1 MTKQKG
7 AEGQGGQ
14 VFLVFHLTDLRAEA
28 VQERER
34 NYERLDAQRDH
45 LKAAALFSEASQK
58 TGYELVA
65 RVTAADVDAV
75 SFLTTS
81 VDRPWWLND
90 GVEVK
95 FDGRGC
101 RSIDMGDI
109 AIDSSGRAY
118 VCSTIGW
125 DEIGLFPE
133 KAHLA

>member
-1 MTKQKG
+1 MTEQKG
-7 AEGQGGQ
+7 AEGQSVQ
-14 VFLVFHLTDLRAEA
+14 VFLVFHLTDLRAA
-28 VQERER
+28 ADQEREH

-45 LKAAALFSEASQK
+45 RKAAALFMESSQK
-58 TGYELVA
+58 TGYELVG

-81 VDRPWWLND
+81 VDRPWWLNN
-90 GVEVK
+90 GVEAK

-109 AIDSSGRAY
+109 AIDRFGRAY